1 MSQKSELIKLYD
13 TVFTVP
19 GMSEPVKVD
28 LKMSRKNILI
38 LSKIIERGIRV
49 KGNEEKGDSIMDVV
63 QPETVDELQ
72 LIAEELLQKAQ
83 LSDVNE
89 KLKSFSQ

>member
-28 LKMSRKNILI
+28 LKLSRKNILL
-38 LSKIIERGIRV
+38 LSKIIERGIHV
-49 KGNEEKGDSIMDVV
+49 KGNEEKGDSIMDIV
-63 QPETVDELQ
+63 QPETVDELL